1 MGTNYYLKRIP
12 TKEEIEQCHK
22 LLDEGKIEESDVFKE
37 EYGTPYLLAVLEK
50 ITEEI
55 HIGKKSGGWR
65 FLFQIHQKLYGKSIE
80 SCLDFLESRI
90 KTGKWRL
97 MDEYGETIPIVDFEK
112 LVCESLDQM
121 TIEDYYEKYPEEK
134 YRDTFAPPQEVAED
148 GSRWWDVEFS

>member
-37 EYGTPYLLAVLEK
+37 EYGTPYLLSVLEK

-55 HIGKKSGGWR
+55 HIGKKSCGWR
-65 FLFQIHQKLYGKSIE
+65 FLFHIHQDLYAKSIE
-80 SCLDFLESRI
+80 ACLKYIESQTS
-90 KTGKWRL
+90 TGIWRL

-112 LVCESLDQM
+112 MVRESLDQM
-121 TIEDYYEKYPEEK
+121 TIEDYYEKHPEERRWGS
-134 YRDTFAPPQEVAED
+134 YGPQQEVAED